1 MAMTVV
7 CPECQGEQANFAIT
21 CSADRCRTGREACDF
36 CDGVGEVS
44 VAAHTLWQ
52 QGCERRNARVQRGL
66 TQQEE
71 AQILG
76 ITPIDLND
84 VECGRRAL
92 EGVPRVRH
100 AKE

>member
-1 MAMTVV
+1 MATTVV
-7 CPECQGEQANFAIT
+7 CPECQGEHANLAIT

-36 CDGVGEVS
+36 CDESRPGQRSGN
-44 VAAHTLWQ
+44 TLWQ
-52 QGCERRNARVQRGL
+52 QGRERRNARVQRGL

-76 ITPIDLND
+76 INPIDLNH

-92 EGVPRVRH
+92 EDVPRVRH
-100 AKE
+100 PKE